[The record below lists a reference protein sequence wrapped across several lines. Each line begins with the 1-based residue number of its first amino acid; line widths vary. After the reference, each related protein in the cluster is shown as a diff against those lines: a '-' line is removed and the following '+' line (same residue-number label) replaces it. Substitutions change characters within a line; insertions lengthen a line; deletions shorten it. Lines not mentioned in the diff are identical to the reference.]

1 MKISRTLLGWLI
13 IIQLCCLHAQ
23 SHRSKIEVT
32 RITDQIYKLFLN
44 DVDLVYVNLIAYL
57 SDEGILLID
66 AGLED
71 SAPEVQKV
79 LKGLGGGKI
88 RYIINTHS
96 DGDHTLGNPLLG
108 KDAIIIAHESCREE
122 MKRDERY
129 PDEWLPILTMKDELT
144 IHFGNEV
151 IHLVAMPCHTEGD
164 IIVHFQKANILCVGD
179 IIFSNSFPTIHPEKN
194 GNLDKLIQVFQDL
207 QRMFPPETR
216 VIVGHG
222 EDMTIGDIAEY
233 QKMTT
238 ETIAAVRK
246 AMQKKISTEQL
257 KNNEILKAWRSW
269 ESPLFEELDCDLWIQ
284 NIFDFYEK
292 KYGTNPEE
300 FSALKGPYLG
310 QKAPGITPELF
321 APGII
326 TTEFHEHS
334 SPAFSS
340 DGNEVYWSVFLN
352 FWGPQVILYM
362 EQKDGVWTHPE
373 VASFSGQYTDG
384 NPCFSK
390 DGSKLYFESV
400 RPVTKNGEY
409 THELNLWVVDRTETG
424 WGEPKLLGNG
434 IYTDKWE
441 RGPSLSDNGN
451 LYFCSMRGSGCGEMD
466 IYRSTLIDGEYAEPE
481 NLGEVIN
488 TSGYESWPFIAPDES
503 YLIFESDDR
512 DLMISFRNEDASWS
526 EPKNLSE
533 RMNFSGGQDRF
544 PLLSNDGQYLFF
556 VSSRWLGPRYFY
568 KPLTL
573 EEVKAKARSLSNG
586 LGNVYWVDAK
596 VIEELKPDYLK

>member
-1 MKISRTLLGWLI
+1 
-13 IIQLCCLHAQ
+13 
-23 SHRSKIEVT
+23 
-32 RITDQIYKLFLN
+32 
-44 DVDLVYVNLIAYL
+44 
-57 SDEGILLID
+57 
-66 AGLED
+66 
-71 SAPEVQKV
+71 
-79 LKGLGGGKI
+79 
-88 RYIINTHS
+88 
-96 DGDHTLGNPLLG
+96 
-108 KDAIIIAHESCREE
+108 
-122 MKRDERY
+122 
-129 PDEWLPILTMKDELT
+129 
-144 IHFGNEV
+144 
-151 IHLVAMPCHTEGD
+151 
-164 IIVHFQKANILCVGD
+164 
-179 IIFSNSFPTIHPEKN
+179 
-194 GNLDKLIQVFQDL
+194 
-207 QRMFPPETR
+207 
-216 VIVGHG
+216 
-222 EDMTIGDIAEY
+222 
-233 QKMTT
+233 
-238 ETIAAVRK
+238 
-246 AMQKKISTEQL
+246 
-257 KNNEILKAWRSW
+257 
-269 ESPLFEELDCDLWIQ
+269 
-284 NIFDFYEK
+284 
-292 KYGTNPEE
+292 
-300 FSALKGPYLG
+300 
-310 QKAPGITPELF
+310 
-321 APGII
+321 
-326 TTEFHEHS
+326 
-334 SPAFSS
+334 
-340 DGNEVYWSVFLN
+340 
-352 FWGPQVILYM
+352 M